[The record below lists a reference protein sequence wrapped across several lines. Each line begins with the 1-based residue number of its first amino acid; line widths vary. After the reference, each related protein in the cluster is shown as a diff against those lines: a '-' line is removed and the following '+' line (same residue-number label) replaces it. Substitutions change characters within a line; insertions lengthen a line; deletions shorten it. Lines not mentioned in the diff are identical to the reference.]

1 MPRWHISNKKMPRG
15 QLADVKRLIHGPER
29 PSARSVIVPIES
41 DRQEATGVAG
51 GLAGDQIRS
60 FEMWW
65 DASESKLR
73 FVMIAD
79 ERDAD
84 DFERAFQVM
93 YPNSAFDDICET
105 VPTWFDRRSTYRV
118 FDVGTR
124 HGHYATVF
132 DEPGGEHG
140 LITRMASA
148 IQSASHAW
156 IQFVFA
162 RLDCTPFL
170 RTHMSRLD
178 NRFMEINRGNYTS
191 WGDEIT
197 GKKPRKHPELGYDLT
212 SSYKGLKKHVMAK
225 MQGAHLIM
233 SIRGLVQGS
242 DSSDD
247 GSGGGKDIDLPFDK
261 VSALSVDGIDS
272 AYEHLAKFRYKY
284 DRFFSD
290 VKGSRVR
297 VPGPRGARDHRICMF
312 ESRHLPDPDQFFGRA
327 ISQYFDKGWWG
338 LRGYQARRPMP
349 FLILNPAE
357 IPLFVHLPDPS
368 TPNIDTT
375 RGVRLPSK
383 PSEKT
388 GAGIG
393 FFDSLDDPKQ
403 QPGPAPEDADGNCGV
418 R

>member
-1 MPRWHISNKKMPRG
+1 MPRWHISNRKTPRG
-15 QLADVKRLIHGPER
+15 QLADVKKIIHGPER
-29 PSARSVIVPIES
+29 LAARSVTVPIES
-41 DRQEATGVAG
+41 DPQRAAGVAG
-51 GLAGDQIRS
+51 GLAGGRVRS

-65 DASESKLR
+65 DAAESRLR
-73 FVMIAD
+73 FVIISD
-79 ERDAD
+79 ERDAG

-93 YPNSAFDDICET
+93 YPNAAFDDVRET
-105 VPTWFDRRSTYRV
+105 VPAWFDRGSAYRV

-124 HGHYATVF
+124 HGHYAAVF
-132 DEPGGEHG
+132 DEPGGRS

-148 IQSASHAW
+148 VQSASRAW

-178 NRFMEINRGNYTS
+178 NRFMEINRGEYTS

-212 SSYKGLKKHVMAK
+212 SNYRGLKKHVMAK
-225 MQGAHLIM
+225 MQGAHVIM

-242 DSSDD
+242 D
-247 GSGGGKDIDLPFDK
+247 GGVQDVDLPFDR

-272 AYEHLAKFRYKY
+272 AYEHLAKFRYGY
-284 DRFFSD
+284 DRFYSSD
-290 VKGSRVR
+290 AKKKKSQIRA
-297 VPGPRGARDHRICMF
+297 PGPRGARDHRVCIF

-327 ISQYFDKGWWG
+327 VSQYFDRGWWG
-338 LRGYQARRPMP
+338 LRGYRTRRPMP
-349 FLILNPAE
+349 FLILNPSE
-357 IPLFVHLPDPS
+357 VPLFVHLPDPS
-368 TPNIDTT
+368 TPNVETT

-383 PSEKT
+383 PSEKE

-393 FFDSLDDPKQ
+393 FFDSLDGPGPQ
-403 QPGPAPEDADGNCGV
+403 QPGPAPGDAGAGTATG
-418 R
+418 